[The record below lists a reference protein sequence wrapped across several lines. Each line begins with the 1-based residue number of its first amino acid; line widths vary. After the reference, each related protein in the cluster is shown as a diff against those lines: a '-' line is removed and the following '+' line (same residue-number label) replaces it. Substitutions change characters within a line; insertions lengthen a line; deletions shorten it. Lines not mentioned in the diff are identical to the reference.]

1 MYKSSNWGQFSG
13 AMIGQSWHGSYNSY
27 LEDDEALAREL
38 QEMEDSLGSIS
49 LYDGL
54 WKSNW

>member
-1 MYKSSNWGQFSG
+1 
-13 AMIGQSWHGSYNSY
+13 MIGQSWHGRYNSY
-27 LEDDEALAREL
+27 LEDDEALAREF

-49 LYDGL
+49 LFDGL